1 MSFASLTIFNGRSL
15 RKLNAVPKALLPK
28 PKLQN
33 RLVQYIISLSE
44 KGATFESVAFAPHV
58 EGG

>member
-1 MSFASLTIFNGRSL
+1 MSFASLIIFNGRSL
-15 RKLNAVPKALLPK
+15 RKLNAVPKEVLPK

-33 RLVQYIISLSE
+33 KLVQYIISLSE
-44 KGATFESVAFAPHV
+44 KGAIFESVAFDPQV